1 VPRSELDGRLPARAS
16 ASARTARTPPPRFG
30 DDRRVAR
37 ISGVLVT
44 LNEAHNIRY
53 ALGSL
58 ASWCDEL
65 IVVDQHSEDGTSDIA
80 REMGAH
86 VFDHERTG
94 IADPAR
100 VFAVAQSTGDWV
112 MILDGD
118 EMVPATLGRHLR
130 QFVDGEPAADIVLI
144 PFVNIHLGRWNRA
157 GNQNWPSRKARFFR
171 PGAVEVSGRIH
182 ASLTPRPDA
191 RKVPADAT
199 PEMAI
204 WHFSYPSVEILMEK
218 TDRYTTIQARQALEK
233 GRRPSG
239 HVKWFFGD
247 ALRYAWREYIRGRGY
262 RDGTA
267 GMIVTVSRIYYRFLV
282 RAKMWDMLRTDA
294 RMRNRDRIRDR
305 LLHEHEPG
313 ATEAPIRPPGA
324 PRGRA

>member
-1 VPRSELDGRLPARAS
+1 M
-16 ASARTARTPPPRFG
+16 
-30 DDRRVAR
+30 AR

-65 IVVDQHSEDGTSDIA
+65 IVVDQHSDDGTADIA
-80 REMGAH
+80 RELGAR

-130 QFVDGEPAADIVLI
+130 QFVDSDPAADIVLI

-157 GNQNWPSRKARFFR
+157 GPQNWPSRKARFFR

-182 ASLTPRPDA
+182 ASLTPKEDA
-191 RKVPADAT
+191 RKLPADAT

-204 WHFSYPSVEILMEK
+204 WHFSYPSVEVLMEK
-218 TDRYTTIQARQALEK
+218 TERYTSIQARQALEEGSAPVRPRQVVLRRRTAVCMARVHPWPRLPRRH
-233 GRRPSG
+233 GR
-239 HVKWFFGD
+239 HD
-247 ALRYAWREYIRGRGY
+247 
-262 RDGTA
+262 
-267 GMIVTVSRIYYRFLV
+267 
-282 RAKMWDMLRTDA
+282 
-294 RMRNRDRIRDR
+294 RDRQPD
-305 LLHEHEPG
+305 LLPVPCPRQDVGHAADGGADAEP
-313 ATEAPIRPPGA
+313 RPDS
-324 PRGRA
+324 